1 MICPEGSGKKIKHLL
16 PQAKSGDK
24 KGGRPACEMREI
36 VNAIFYWVKEGCSWR
51 GLPHDFPKWKSV
63 YHYFNTWSKAGV
75 WEKINIELV
84 KRVRQKTKKKKG
96 KKRKRRKKH
105 PSAAIID
112 SQSVKTTTIGGEE
125 IGYDAGKKTK
135 GRKRFILTDSQ
146 GFLLAVLVCAASISE
161 KAGAQKLIER
171 IKSRAGLM
179 ELCRKIKLVWADGG
193 YQGDDLLNW
202 VRDLVG
208 WVWSVVLRPQNSVG
222 FVLLPRRWVVERT
235 FSWLFQARRLSKDY
249 EKNVKNSES
258 VVYLA
263 MIRIMI
269 RRL

>member
-1 MICPEGSGKKIKHLL
+1 MCI
-16 PQAKSGDK
+16 
-24 KGGRPACEMREI
+24 R
-36 VNAIFYWVKEGCSWR
+36 
-51 GLPHDFPKWKSV
+51 
-63 YHYFNTWSKAGV
+63 
-75 WEKINIELV
+75 
-84 KRVRQKTKKKKG
+84 
-96 KKRKRRKKH
+96 
-105 PSAAIID
+105 D
-112 SQSVKTTTIGGEE
+112 S
-125 IGYDAGKKTK
+125 
-135 GRKRFILTDSQ
+135 
-146 GFLLAVLVCAASISE
+146 SISE

-269 RRL
+269 RRLWGGFQTVSKIKKLYFFIIACTNDNLSLIHIWRCRRAI